1 MEGRTHTLQE
11 LKEIGDHFDAL
22 DEKLSVWTREF
33 MRSRGVGI
41 DLLQTEL
48 ATLLPGMKVPHDPK
62 QIRKKVQVTGACGE
76 SATLS
81 NAQLCSSQ
89 MSAT

>member
-1 MEGRTHTLQE
+1 
-11 LKEIGDHFDAL
+11 
-22 DEKLSVWTREF
+22 
-33 MRSRGVGI
+33 
-41 DLLQTEL
+41 
-48 ATLLPGMKVPHDPK
+48 MKVPHDPK